1 MMVLKRLHVHWS
13 PLQEASS
20 LIVWQWHLFFSFL
33 YIHEHVPI
41 SWFTFSRR
49 LLSVTSIRSRGCWL
63 MAVWSIWK
71 TIFYNFPNLM
81 RYWFVVKS
89 FSLVHLAFWLGM
101 LYLSCLGPLSGIA
114 FLTLLLFSWYFVQ
127 AKMTTSFLTRSQF
140 SSWNFISSTILS
152 LPCPFIMN
160 AFLTLYS
167 EFHQFTHLTWS

>member
-1 MMVLKRLHVHWS
+1 MALKRLHLHWS

-33 YIHEHVPI
+33 YIHEHVLI

-101 LYLSCLGPLSGIA
+101 LYLSCLGMLSGIA
-114 FLTLLLFSWYFVQ
+114 FLTLLLCLDTLFRLKWPLLFLHV
-127 AKMTTSFLTRSQF
+127 ANLVAGISFHL
-140 SSWNFISSTILS
+140 LS
-152 LPCPFIMN
+152 LPCALIMN

-167 EFHQFTHLTWS
+167 EFPQFTNLTWS